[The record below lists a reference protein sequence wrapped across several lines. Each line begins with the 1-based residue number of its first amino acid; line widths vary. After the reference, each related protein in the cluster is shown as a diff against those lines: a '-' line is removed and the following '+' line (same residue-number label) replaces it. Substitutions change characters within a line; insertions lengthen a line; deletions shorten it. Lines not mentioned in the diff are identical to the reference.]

1 MLQFLLKRIFL
12 VLVLVSSS
20 IAYGQQIIDSCFTS
34 TTTGTGF
41 NASAN
46 LTSLNGDLMQWNGS
60 SWLDGWPGANITIAP
75 PAGGNGCRAIWCGS
89 GSVWT
94 TGGEGF
100 GIRLNG
106 PLVAGQ
112 TYTYNFTTVSHGVG
126 SDGNFSPMLY
136 TNTSGSVGGVLVGN
150 LTPAGNTWVTNAFTF
165 TATAAQAGHT
175 WLVIFTGGSGS
186 SGFVNNF
193 CASCNIPQTTNC
205 NVNLGPDLNLCP
217 GQTATLNATTPGA
230 TYLWSNNSTGPTL
243 TVTQAGTYTV
253 AINVNGCTD
262 TDAVTVTYGTNPTV
276 NLGQDLSLCPG
287 QTATLNATIPGASY
301 LWSNNT
307 TGPTLTVNSAGTY
320 SVTATLNGCTGTDAV
335 NVTYGVNP
343 TVNLGQDLSLCPG
356 QTATLNATTPGAS
369 YLWSDNTTGPTLTV
383 NSAGTYSVTT
393 TLNGCTGTDAVNVT
407 YGVNPTVNLGQDLSL
422 CSPQTISLDATFP
435 NSTYLWQNNS
445 TSPTFNVTQTGT
457 YSVAVTNNCGT
468 ASDNI
473 LVTINAA
480 PVFDLGPDLIIC
492 VGESINLDAT
502 TPNATYLW
510 QDNSTNPI
518 FTASQAGNYSV
529 VASIGNCSSTD
540 DIDITV
546 VTSPLINL
554 GNDTVLCE
562 GQSLILNASISGAT
576 YLWQDNSSN
585 STFTVTQP
593 GLYSVD
599 LTSACGSVSDAI
611 QVDFVALPIV
621 NLGNDT
627 SFCLGGNVLLNATNT
642 NCTYEWQDNSSNS
655 TYAVNQSGT
664 YSVIVSNAIGCTST
678 DAIIVTVNPI
688 PTVSAGGDLSLCQG
702 NLITLSGS
710 GANTYSWD
718 NGVTNGTAFSPP
730 IGTTVYT
737 VTGTTTAGCADT
749 DEVTVV
755 VGNAPTITFTADITE
770 GCTPLLVNLTN
781 TTPGASNCV
790 WTLSDGTIIT
800 GCGTIPVLF
809 EQEGCFDVTLTAELS
824 GGCFGTST
832 EVDYICTE
840 NPPIA
845 SFNAIPQ
852 QITALDPTVY
862 FNNTSIGASA
872 YVWNFG
878 DTTQLSTLTNPQHQY
893 PVGVANSYP
902 VMLIATSSFGCSDTA
917 YSYIQ
922 VLEEL
927 IYYVPNSFTPDGD
940 IFNQTF
946 QPVFT
951 SGFDPFNYNLRI
963 FNRWGAV
970 IFESGDAAIGWDGS
984 YTLNGNV
991 LPCQS
996 GVYTWKIEFKSPEN
1010 DEKQVI
1016 HGHVSLLR

>member
-1 MLQFLLKRIFL
+1 MLQFLLKRIFTFL
-12 VLVLVSSS
+12 VLFSSS
-20 IAYGQQIIDSCFTS
+20 IAYSQQIIDSCFTS
-34 TTTGTGF
+34 TTIGTGF
-41 NASAN
+41 NASIN

-60 SWLDGWPGANITIAP
+60 SWSGGWPGANITIAP
-75 PAGGNGCRAIWCGS
+75 PTGGSGCRAIWCGS

-126 SDGNFSPMLY
+126 SDGIFSPMLY
-136 TNTSGSVGGVLVGN
+136 TNTSGAVGGVLVGN

-175 WLVIFTGGSGS
+175 WLVIFTGPSGS

-193 CASCNIPQTTNC
+193 CTPCNIPQTTNC
-205 NVNLGPDLNLCP
+205 NVDLGPDLNLCP
-217 GQTATLNATTPGA
+217 GQTATLNASTPGA

-276 NLGQDLSLCPG
+276 NLGPDVNFCTPQTLNLNATFPNSTYLWQNGSTGPTFAVTQSGTYSVSVTNSCGTTTDNIVVNYITPAVNLGPDVTLCPG
-287 QTATLNATIPGASY
+287 QTSTLNATTPGATY
-301 LWSNNT
+301 LWSDNS
-307 TGPTLTVNSAGTY
+307 TGPTLTVNQAGTY
-320 SVTATLNGCTGTDAV
+320 SVTTTVSGCTATDAV
-335 NVTYGVNP
+335 TVTSGIIP
-343 TVNLGQDLSLCPG
+343 TVNLGQDL
-356 QTATLNATTPGAS
+356 T
-369 YLWSDNTTGPTLTV
+369 
-383 NSAGTYSVTT
+383 
-393 TLNGCTGTDAVNVT
+393 
-407 YGVNPTVNLGQDLSL
+407 L
-422 CSPQTISLDATFP
+422 CSPQTASLDATFP

-445 TSPTFNVTQTGT
+445 TSPTFNVTQSGT
-457 YSVAVTNNCGT
+457 YSVAVTNSCGT
-468 ASDNI
+468 VSDNV

-480 PVFDLGPDLIIC
+480 PVFDLGPDLTIC
-492 VGESINLDAT
+492 VGQTIDLDAT
-502 TPNATYLW
+502 TPNATYVW

-554 GNDTVLCE
+554 GNDTILCE
-562 GQSLILNASISGAT
+562 GQSLILNATIIGAT
-576 YLWQDNSSN
+576 YLWQDNSTGP
-585 STFTVTQP
+585 TFTVSQSGT
-593 GLYSVD
+593 YTVD
-599 LTSACGSVSDAI
+599 LVSSCGSTSDAI
-611 QVDFVALPIV
+611 QVDFIPLPVV

-627 SFCLGGNVLLNATNT
+627 SFCIGGNVLLDASNANG
-642 NCTYEWQDNSSNS
+642 TYVWQDNSTNS

-664 YSVIVSNAIGCTST
+664 YSVSVSNVIGCSST

-688 PTVSAGGDLSLCQG
+688 PTVSAGADLSLCQG
-702 NLITLSGS
+702 SLITLSGS

-718 NGVTNGTAFSPP
+718 NGVTNGTPFSPP
-730 IGTTVYT
+730 IGSTVYT
-737 VTGTTTAGCADT
+737 VTGTSAAGCTDT

-755 VGNAPTITFTADITE
+755 VGNAPAITFTADVTE

-809 EQEGCFDVTLTAELS
+809 EQEGCFDVTLTTELS

-845 SFNAIPQ
+845 SFNAVPQ
-852 QITALDPTVY
+852 QVTAFDPTVY
-862 FNNTSIGASA
+862 FNNTSSGASA

-878 DTTQLSTLTNPQHQY
+878 DSTQLSTLTNPEHQY
-893 PVGVANSYP
+893 PFGVANSYP
-902 VMLIATSSFGCSDTA
+902 VMLIATTPFGCSDTA
-917 YSYIQ
+917 YSYVQ

-951 SGFDPFNYNLRI
+951 SGFDPYNYNLRI

-970 IFESGDAAIGWDGS
+970 IFESADAEVGWDGS
-984 YTLNGNV
+984 YTLNGNI

>member
-1 MLQFLLKRIFL
+1 MLQFLLKRIFTL
-12 VLVLVSSS
+12 LVLVSSS
-20 IAYGQQIIDSCFTS
+20 IAYSQQIIDSCFTS

-89 GSVWT
+89 GTVWT

-175 WLVIFTGGSGS
+175 WIIIFTGPNGS

-193 CASCNIPQTTNC
+193 CVSCNVPQIIPC
-205 NVNLGPDLNLCP
+205 NVDLGPDLNLCP

-262 TDAVTVTYGTNPTV
+262 TDAVTVTYGTNPSV
-276 NLGQDLSLCPG
+276 NLGPDVNFCTPQTLNLNATFPNSTYLWQNGSTGPTFAVTQSGTYSVSVTNSCGTTTDNIVVNYITPAVNLGPDVTLCPG
-287 QTATLNATIPGASY
+287 QTS
-301 LWSNNT
+301 
-307 TGPTLTVNSAGTY
+307 
-320 SVTATLNGCTGTDAV
+320 
-335 NVTYGVNP
+335 
-343 TVNLGQDLSLCPG
+343 
-356 QTATLNATTPGAS
+356 TLNATTPGAT
-369 YLWSDNTTGPTLTV
+369 YLWSDNSTGPQLTV
-383 NSAGTYSVTT
+383 NQAGTYSVTT
-393 TLNGCTGTDAVNVT
+393 TVSGCTATDAVTVT
-407 YGVNPTVNLGQDLSL
+407 SGITPTVNLGPDLTL
-422 CSPQTISLDATFP
+422 CSPQTASLDATFP

-445 TSPTFNVTQTGT
+445 TSPTFNVTQSGT
-457 YSVAVTNNCGT
+457 YSVAVTNSCGT
-468 ASDNI
+468 VSDNI

-480 PVFDLGPDLIIC
+480 PVFDLGPDLTIC
-492 VGESINLDAT
+492 VGQTIDLDAT
-502 TPNATYLW
+502 TPNATYVW

-546 VTSPLINL
+546 VTSPLTNL
-554 GNDTVLCE
+554 GNDTILCE
-562 GQSLILNASISGAT
+562 GQSLILNATIIGAT
-576 YLWQDNSSN
+576 YLWQDNSTGP
-585 STFTVTQP
+585 TFTVSQSGT
-593 GLYSVD
+593 YTVD
-599 LTSACGSVSDAI
+599 LVSSCGSISDAI
-611 QVDFVALPIV
+611 QVDFIPLPVV

-627 SFCLGGNVLLNATNT
+627 SFCLGGNVLLDASNA
-642 NCTYEWQDNSSNS
+642 NCTYLWQDNSSNS
-655 TYAVNQSGT
+655 TYAVTQSGT
-664 YSVIVSNAIGCTST
+664 YSVTVSNAIGCTST

-688 PTVSAGGDLSLCQG
+688 PAVSAGADLSLCQG
-702 NLITLSGS
+702 SLITLSGS

-718 NGVTNGTAFSPP
+718 NAVTNGTPFSPP

-737 VTGTTTAGCADT
+737 VTGTSAAGCTDT

-800 GCGTIPVLF
+800 GCGTIPVIF

-824 GGCFGTST
+824 GGCYGTST

-845 SFNAIPQ
+845 SFNAVPQ
-852 QITALDPTVY
+852 QVTAFDPTVY
-862 FNNTSIGASA
+862 FNNTSSGASA

-878 DTTQLSTLTNPQHQY
+878 DSTQLSTLTNPEHQY
-893 PVGVANSYP
+893 PFGVANSYP
-902 VMLIATSSFGCSDTA
+902 VMLIATTLFGCSDTA

-963 FNRWGAV
+963 FNRWGEV
-970 IFESGDAAIGWDGS
+970 IFESADPATGWDGS

-1016 HGHVSLLR
+1016 NGHVSLLR